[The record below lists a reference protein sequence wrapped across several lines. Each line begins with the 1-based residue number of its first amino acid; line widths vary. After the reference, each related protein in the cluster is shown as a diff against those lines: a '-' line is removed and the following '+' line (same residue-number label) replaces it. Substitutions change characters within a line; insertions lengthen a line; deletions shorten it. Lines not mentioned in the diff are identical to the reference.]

1 MDIASRRMTDEE
13 AYGTSLPQCCNAHTA
28 PNTRLQGLRSDLSTP
43 QQHQSVDRLERN
55 ALVSVRRGD
64 QKRSP
69 PALHASAMIAN
80 VYRVQ
85 VTDALGPG
93 HWHEREEGYGQRRS
107 RRQQ

>member
-1 MDIASRRMTDEE
+1 MDIAARGLTDDE

-43 QQHQSVDRLERN
+43 QQHHSVDRLERN

-64 QKRSP
+64 QKRST

-85 VTDALGPG
+85 VTQPKTSVVKKRATLAGALVNSG
-93 HWHEREEGYGQRRS
+93 
-107 RRQQ
+107 RQ